1 MKTVAVAPPRAAVPG
16 VSLLHFYRDVLDR
29 LALWRLT
36 ERDEAL
42 LEAMNKAADD
52 LTASCAS
59 ITRQLRRAGLLS
71 EPAKIVRLP
80 TLDNPGNN
88 RATPGV

>member
-1 MKTVAVAPPRAAVPG
+1 MKTAAVAPSHVAARG

-42 LEAMNKAADD
+42 LEAMVKVADD

-59 ITRQLRRAGLLS
+59 ITRQLRRTGLLS

-80 TLDNPGNN
+80 SFNNPGNN
-88 RATPGV
+88 PEKPGV

>member
-1 MKTVAVAPPRAAVPG
+1 MKSVAVAPPPVAAPG

-42 LEAMNKAADD
+42 LEAMGRVADD

-59 ITRQLRRAGLLS
+59 ITRQLRRAGLLC

-80 TLDNPGNN
+80 SSNNPGNN
-88 RATPGV
+88 PAKPGV

>member
-1 MKTVAVAPPRAAVPG
+1 MKSVAVAPSHAAAPG
-16 VSLLHFYRDVLDR
+16 LSLLHFYRDVLDR

-42 LEAMNKAADD
+42 LEAMSKVADD

-71 EPAKIVRLP
+71 PPAKIVRLP
-80 TLDNPGNN
+80 SFNNPGNN
-88 RATPGV
+88 PAKPGV

>member
-1 MKTVAVAPPRAAVPG
+1 MKSVAVAPSHVAARG
-16 VSLLHFYRDVLDR
+16 VSLLYFYRDALDR
-29 LALWRLT
+29 LSLLRLT
-36 ERDEAL
+36 EPDDEL
-42 LEAMNKAADD
+42 KECMRRSADD
-52 LTASCAS
+52 LAASCAS

-80 TLDNPGNN
+80 SLNNPGNN